1 MSGWMILNPLLKACP
16 EAAKVQDRH
25 GNTLLHL
32 GIEEGANVVVIK
44 ALLDACP
51 DVTTMKDDK
60 GNTPLHLGM
69 KVRAPVE
76 IINALL
82 KACPEAVTI
91 KANNDETPL
100 DCGQG
105 GEKRV
110 SLESIQ
116 AIVDKYPEAIN
127 SMKMPFIPLHLAIFR
142 GEKAPEIEQ
151 IIIKYP
157 DSVANYGTP
166 NLQSPLLLALQ
177 QGDYPD
183 FEVVCILIKKHP
195 DATNTLDNETSY
207 NPFEYCVS
215 RLLQSIKKYATLDV
229 GDDQRSSKQYELQ
242 KKLSNPIEIWYK
254 VLRLLC
260 ASLNDVG
267 DLKQL
272 CMLDTPQAEKVP
284 ESEAENFLCSRAAG
298 LFLLG
303 ARHQ

>member
-1 MSGWMILNPLLKACP
+1 MDLIIFARFHKKQTNRGKATVIQARLKDCP
-16 EAAKVQDRH
+16 EAAKVQDHH
-25 GNTLLHL
+25 GNTLLH
-32 GIEEGANVVVIK
+32 
-44 ALLDACP
+44 
-51 DVTTMKDDK
+51 
-60 GNTPLHLGM
+60 HGM

-82 KACPEAVTI
+82 EACPEAVTR
-91 KANNDETPL
+91 KSNDGETPL
-100 DCGQG
+100 DRGL
-105 GEKRV
+105 GEEKLV

-116 AIVDKYPEAIN
+116 AIVDKYPNAIN

-195 DATNTLDNETSY
+195 DATNILDNETRY
-207 NPFEYCVS
+207 NPFTFCVF

-254 VLRLLC
+254 VFRVLSNC
-260 ASLNDVG
+260 A
-267 DLKQL
+267 
-272 CMLDTPQAEKVP
+272 C
-284 ESEAENFLCSRAAG
+284 
-298 LFLLG
+298 
-303 ARHQ
+303 

>member
-1 MSGWMILNPLLKACP
+1 
-16 EAAKVQDRH
+16 
-25 GNTLLHL
+25 
-32 GIEEGANVVVIK
+32 
-44 ALLDACP
+44 
-51 DVTTMKDDK
+51 
-60 GNTPLHLGM
+60 
-69 KVRAPVE
+69 
-76 IINALL
+76 
-82 KACPEAVTI
+82 
-91 KANNDETPL
+91 
-100 DCGQG
+100 
-105 GEKRV
+105 
-110 SLESIQ
+110 
-116 AIVDKYPEAIN
+116 VDKYPEAIN

-195 DATNTLDNETSY
+195 DATNILDNETRY
-207 NPFEYCVS
+207 NPFTFCVF

-229 GDDQRSSKQYELQ
+229 GDDQSSFELEGE
-242 KKLSNPIEIWYK
+242 KLFSWYK
-254 VLRLLC
+254 VLRLLR
-260 ASLNDVG
+260 ASLTEVG